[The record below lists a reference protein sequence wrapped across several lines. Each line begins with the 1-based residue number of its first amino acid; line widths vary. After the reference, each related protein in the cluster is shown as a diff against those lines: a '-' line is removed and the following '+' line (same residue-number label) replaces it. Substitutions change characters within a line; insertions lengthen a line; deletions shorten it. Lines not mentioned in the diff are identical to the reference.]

1 MNSISFYLIFLC
13 IYVIL
18 ILMNHNLLDLREKI
32 DILVRCVNIKELE
45 KFEDDKEFLEFIL
58 DNKDKNNGGKNNG

>member
-45 KFEDDKEFLEFIL
+45 KFEDDKEFLEFIS
-58 DNKDKNNGGKNNG
+58 DNKDENNGGKNNG